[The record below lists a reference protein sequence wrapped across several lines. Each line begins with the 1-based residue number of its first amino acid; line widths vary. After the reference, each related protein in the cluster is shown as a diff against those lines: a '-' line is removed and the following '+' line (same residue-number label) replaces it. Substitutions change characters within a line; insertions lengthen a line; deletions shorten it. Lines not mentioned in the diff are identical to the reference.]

1 MSEKITEINKREV
14 NEMKLKLSK
23 EYDFEGQKISE
34 IDLSGLDNLTAADM
48 IQANK
53 VLTNNGTVSVLPET
67 TLEYDLIIAAGALK
81 MPIEF
86 FKQLKP
92 KDAMALKNRVT
103 SFYSERNKSCGL
115 LRLAEMLPN
124 PVAEPQH
131 RVRLFLQMNIFDLID
146 LCADLKEVTPKK

>member
-1 MSEKITEINKREV
+1 MSEKVTEINKPEG

-23 EYDFEGQKISE
+23 EYDFEGQKIGE

-92 KDAMALKNRVT
+92 KDALHSRT
-103 SFYSERNKSCGL
+103 E
-115 LRLAEMLPN
+115 
-124 PVAEPQH
+124 
-131 RVRLFLQMNIFDLID
+131 
-146 LCADLKEVTPKK
+146 

>member
-1 MSEKITEINKREV
+1 MSEKVTEINKPED

-23 EYDFEGQKISE
+23 EYDFEGQKIGE

-53 VLTNNGTVSVLPET
+53 VLANNGTVSVLPET
-67 TLEYDLIIAAGALK
+67 TLEYDLIIAANAIK
-81 MPIEF
+81 IPIEF

-103 SFYSERNKSCGL
+103 SF
-115 LRLAEMLPN
+115 
-124 PVAEPQH
+124 
-131 RVRLFLQMNIFDLID
+131 LFGED
-146 LCADLKEVTPKK
+146 

>member
-1 MSEKITEINKREV
+1 MSEKVTEINKPED
-14 NEMKLKLSK
+14 NEMKLKLSR
-23 EYDFEGQKISE
+23 EYDFEGQKIC
-34 IDLSGLDNLTAADM
+34 GLDNLTAADM

-92 KDAMALKNRVT
+92 KDALALKNRVT
-103 SFYSERNKSCGL
+103 SF
-115 LRLAEMLPN
+115 
-124 PVAEPQH
+124 
-131 RVRLFLQMNIFDLID
+131 LFG
-146 LCADLKEVTPKK
+146 EE

>member
-1 MSEKITEINKREV
+1 MSEKVTEINKPEG

-23 EYDFEGQKISE
+23 EYDFEGQKIGE

-67 TLEYDLIIAAGALK
+67 TLEYDLIIAAGGRHGAQEQSD
-81 MPIEF
+81 IF
-86 FKQLKP
+86 FIRRGINP
-92 KDAMALKNRVT
+92 AD
-103 SFYSERNKSCGL
+103 FSELRKCCLTLSLNLSTGL
-115 LRLAEMLPN
+115 DY
-124 PVAEPQH
+124 
-131 RVRLFLQMNIFDLID
+131 FLQMNIFDLID

>member
-1 MSEKITEINKREV
+1 MSEKVTEITKQED

-23 EYDFEGQKISE
+23 EYDFEGQKIGE

-53 VLTNNGTVSVLPET
+53 VLTNNGTVSILPET
-67 TLEYDLIIAAGALK
+67 TLEYDLIITANALK

-86 FKQLKP
+86 FRQLKP

-103 SFYSERNKSCGL
+103 SF
-115 LRLAEMLPN
+115 
-124 PVAEPQH
+124 
-131 RVRLFLQMNIFDLID
+131 LFGED
-146 LCADLKEVTPKK
+146 

>member
-1 MSEKITEINKREV
+1 MSEKVTEINKPED
-14 NEMKLKLSK
+14 NEMKLKLSR
-23 EYDFEGQKISE
+23 EYDFEGQKICE
-34 IDLSGLDNLTAADM
+34 IDNLTAADM

-92 KDAMALKNRVT
+92 KDALALKNRVT
-103 SFYSERNKSCGL
+103 SF
-115 LRLAEMLPN
+115 
-124 PVAEPQH
+124 
-131 RVRLFLQMNIFDLID
+131 LFG
-146 LCADLKEVTPKK
+146 EE

>member
-1 MSEKITEINKREV
+1 MSEKITGINKPED

-23 EYDFEGQKISE
+23 EYDFEGQKIGE

-92 KDAMALKNRVT
+92 KDALALKNRVT
-103 SFYSERNKSCGL
+103 SF
-115 LRLAEMLPN
+115 
-124 PVAEPQH
+124 
-131 RVRLFLQMNIFDLID
+131 LFG
-146 LCADLKEVTPKK
+146 EE

>member
-1 MSEKITEINKREV
+1 MSEKVTEINKPED
-14 NEMKLKLSK
+14 NEMKLKLSR
-23 EYDFEGQKISE
+23 EYDFEGQKICE

-92 KDAMALKNRVT
+92 WT
-103 SFYSERNKSCGL
+103 PC
-115 LRLAEMLPN
+115 
-124 PVAEPQH
+124 
-131 RVRLFLQMNIFDLID
+131 
-146 LCADLKEVTPKK
+146 KECQK

>member
-1 MSEKITEINKREV
+1 MSHKFYGGVHPAEHKEATERKPVIPLEEAPAQVVIPMSMHVGAPCKPIVAVGDEV
-14 NEMKLKLSK
+14 TV
-23 EYDFEGQKISE
+23 GQKIGE

-103 SFYSERNKSCGL
+103 SF
-115 LRLAEMLPN
+115 
-124 PVAEPQH
+124 
-131 RVRLFLQMNIFDLID
+131 LFG
-146 LCADLKEVTPKK
+146 EE